1 MSVYYNENDEDKAAW
16 LRELI
21 RERAISTGEVD
32 TRSIAEVR
40 PEDLAGF
47 SQHHF
52 FAGIGVW
59 SYALRLAGW
68 PDDRP
73 VWTGSC
79 PCPSFSA
86 AGKGGGFDDPRH
98 LWPDWAR
105 LIRKCRPATLFGEQA
120 DDAIGYGWLDLVQT
134 DLEREEYA
142 VGKAVL
148 GACSVGAPH
157 IRQRLYFVAHS
168 AESRFSGDSD
178 GGTICEGQ
186 TSGLRSSES
195 ERDGGNGE
203 RMDFSDRS
211 RRTPRQSSATP
222 NGHGSAA
229 IATSAAGKL
238 ADSRWFRAQPHGSA
252 TAAGFVN
259 GFWRGAD
266 WVLRKRWNS
275 EDWEW
280 CPTEPFFVALASRA
294 STDIRHLRGEN
305 QQAEE
310 KVDGNASL
318 DKDGRRPLR
327 TVREAKLQTSRPP
340 QGREPEEQRQIE
352 LADFV
357 RLLPQTIALAELRG
371 DAVTTKAVQAL
382 LQTCGASRLM
392 QYTPHAIE
400 EAWRSTSDESKNRL
414 QVRLDQGGFVMAGT
428 FPLAAGVKNR
438 VLKLKGY
445 GDAICAEVAK
455 AFIQASS
462 DT

>member
-1 MSVYYNENDEDKAAW
+1 MTCYYNEHDEDKAAW

-21 RERAISTGEVD
+21 REAVIADGEVD
-32 TRSIAEVR
+32 TRSIAEVCF
-40 PEDLAGF
+40 EDLAGF

-134 DLEREEYA
+134 DLEREDYA

-168 AESRFSGDSD
+168 AESRFSASQN
-178 GGTICEGQ
+178 GGAIREGQ
-186 TSGLRSSES
+186 TARTWASES
-195 ERDGGNGE
+195 ERYGSNGGGQPISLGNASAEGLQERERDGRVQRFALEAQEGQASE
-203 RMDFSDRS
+203 C
-211 RRTPRQSSATP
+211 
-222 NGHGSAA
+222 GS
-229 IATSAAGKL
+229 
-238 ADSRWFRAQPHGSA
+238 
-252 TAAGFVN
+252 FVN

-280 CPTEPFFVALASRA
+280 CPTEPG
-294 STDIRHLRGEN
+294 T
-305 QQAEE
+305 QQM
-310 KVDGNASL
+310 VDGTSESVERVL
-318 DKDGRRPLR
+318 RKDY
-327 TVREAKLQTSRPP
+327 E
-340 QGREPEEQRQIE
+340 
-352 LADFV
+352 
-357 RLLPQTIALAELRG
+357 
-371 DAVTTKAVQAL
+371 
-382 LQTCGASRLM
+382 
-392 QYTPHAIE
+392 
-400 EAWRSTSDESKNRL
+400 
-414 QVRLDQGGFVMAGT
+414 T
-428 FPLAAGVKNR
+428 FPLATSVKNR

-445 GDAICAEVAK
+445 GDAIVAPLAAK
-455 AFIQASS
+455 FIQACME
-462 DT
+462 